1 MANRAV
7 LVITHGEFGIELVKS
22 AEMIMG
28 PQEDV
33 DALALR
39 PGDSVDDLRS
49 QAYEVVD
56 RNAEKGLET
65 IVLVD
70 LLGGSPSNVSLTLL
84 AKHDL
89 KILTGVSMP
98 MLIETLS
105 QYKFEEDTDKL
116 IEAAKQTAGEGVKL
130 LDRAFIGRK

>member
-1 MANRAV
+1 MANRAL

-33 DALALR
+33 NALALR
-39 PGDSVDDLRS
+39 PGNSVDDLR
-49 QAYEVVD
+49 AEANEIVAK
-56 RNAEKGLET
+56 NAEKGMET

-70 LLGGSPSNVSLTLL
+70 LLGGSPSNVSLSLL

-98 MLIETLS
+98 MLVEMLS

-116 IEAAKQTAGEGVKL
+116 IEAVQQTAADGVKM
-130 LDRAFIGRK
+130 LDRSFITRK